1 MIWWKVVMRHCK
13 DYSYLI
19 GQKIEMLTA
28 LEILPRGE
36 DGRAYV
42 LCLCDCGKTIRKRVY
57 GFITGKRKS
66 CGCLKDTTVAKL
78 KTTHALSKSR
88 IYKVYNNMVNR
99 CNNENSKGYE
109 NYGGRGITVCDRW
122 MEPAP
127 QGFLNFL
134 EDMGDCPT
142 GMSLDRVDVD
152 KGYSKENCR
161 WADATTQAYNQRK
174 SRVNKSGRTGVW
186 WASSLGK
193 WRASIQKNRVSTELG
208 VFETFEEACRARE
221 LAEIELYGVSKT

>member
-1 MIWWKVVMRHCK
+1 MRHCK

-28 LEILPRGE
+28 LEILPRNSKGKV
-36 DGRAYV
+36 YV
-42 LCLCDCGKTIRKRVY
+42 VCLCDCGNVVNKRVC
-57 GFITGKRKS
+57 GFISGSRKS
-66 CGCLKDTTVAKL
+66 CGCLRDATAAKL
-78 KTTHALSKSR
+78 NKTHALSKSKV
-88 IYKVYNNMVNR
+88 YKVYNNMVNR
-99 CNNENSKGYE
+99 CNNENTEGYE
-109 NYGGRGITVCDRW
+109 HYGGRGITVCDRW
-122 MEPAP
+122 LEPSP

-174 SRVNKSGRTGVW
+174 SRANKSGRTGVW
-186 WASSLGK
+186 WAPSLGK

-208 VFETFEEACRARE
+208 VFETFEAACRARE